1 MSWSPEKICL
11 TATAK
16 PTRRHKGGAEC
27 VDPEPRVGGGG
38 GVQPKA
44 EKKIVTSLI
53 LMVEVVADVPK
64 GTLDGSA
71 RVQNVLELL

>member
-1 MSWSPEKICL
+1 M
-11 TATAK
+11 
-16 PTRRHKGGAEC
+16 
-27 VDPEPRVGGGG
+27 DPEPRVGGGG
-38 GVQPKA
+38 VQPKA
-44 EKKIVTSLI
+44 RKKIVTSLI

>member
-1 MSWSPEKICL
+1 MYYVRVCNAAIFWPL
-11 TATAK
+11 T
-16 PTRRHKGGAEC
+16 KGGAEC
-27 VDPEPRVGGGG
+27 GSWTKGWKG
-38 GVQPKA
+38 GVQPNA

-71 RVQNVLELL
+71 IFQNVEQVLPGNY